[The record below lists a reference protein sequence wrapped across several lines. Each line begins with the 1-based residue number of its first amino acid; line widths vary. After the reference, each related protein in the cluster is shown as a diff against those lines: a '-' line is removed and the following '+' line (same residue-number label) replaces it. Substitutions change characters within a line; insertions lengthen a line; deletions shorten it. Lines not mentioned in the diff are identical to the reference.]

1 MSASV
6 SMTTSPAAQPSTEP
20 AGARSSM
27 KPVPSVKVTVPLS
40 ADASVGVVVPTR
52 GQRPDRLRAATLA
65 VLGQDHPGLIEVVVV
80 VDGGDPVPV
89 AGLLA
94 DLIASP
100 YPVPG
105 TGPVLPRGVRVTTN
119 RLTPGLPGARNTGIA
134 ALGTD
139 LVAFCDDDDQWL
151 PGKVRAQVAA
161 LAAEPDARFSSC
173 SIEVQH
179 GSRRTPRLAGTCH
192 VTREHLVRSRM
203 VMVHSST
210 FLFRRG
216 GLWVDESAPHGQNE
230 DWDLALRAAAHRPIV
245 HVDRPLVRVR
255 WGGSSYATRWADRIA
270 GLEWMLAR
278 HPDLA
283 VDPRG
288 AARVYGQLA
297 FHHAAL
303 GRRREAGRWAWRAF
317 STRRCEPR
325 APLALAVA
333 AGLIS
338 PETLLGVLQ
347 HRGHGI

>member
-1 MSASV
+1 M
-6 SMTTSPAAQPSTEP
+6 
-20 AGARSSM
+20 
-27 KPVPSVKVTVPLS
+27 S

-52 GQRPDRLRAATLA
+52 GHRPDRLRAAVLA

-80 VDGGDPVPV
+80 VDGGDPAPV
-89 AGLLA
+89 TGQLA
-94 DLIASP
+94 DLIVSP
-100 YPVPG
+100 PSPSVPG
-105 TGPVLPRGVRVTTN
+105 ADEAPPRSVRVMAN

-161 LAAEPDARFSSC
+161 LATEPDARFSSC
-173 SIEVQH
+173 SIEVEY
-179 GSRRTPRLAGTCH
+179 GSRRIPRLAGTCR
-192 VTREHLVRSRM
+192 VTRGHLVRSRM

-230 DWDLALRAAAHRPIV
+230 DWDLALRAAAHHPIV

-255 WGGSSYATRWADRIA
+255 WGGSSYVARWADRIA

-317 STRRCEPR
+317 STRRSEPR

-333 AGLIS
+333 AGLIR
-338 PETLLGVLQ
+338 PDALLSVLH